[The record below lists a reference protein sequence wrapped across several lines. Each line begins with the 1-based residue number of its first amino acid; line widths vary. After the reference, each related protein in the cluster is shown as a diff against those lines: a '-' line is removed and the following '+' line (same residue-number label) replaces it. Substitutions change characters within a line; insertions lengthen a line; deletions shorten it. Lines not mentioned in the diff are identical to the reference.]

1 MNQKKNMVRRTLLF
15 TVLAVT
21 KIFYRLDYK
30 VPSKWYSFLDSLRVS
45 SGVLH
50 ERISFIDSEVEE
62 EFREK
67 EELIEKQLGLEKY
80 YSKDDIKELRQKTDD
95 IKI

>member
-1 MNQKKNMVRRTLLF
+1 MNVKKNKVQRTLLF

-21 KIFYRLDYK
+21 KVFYRLDYK
-30 VPSKWYSFLDSLRVS
+30 VPSKWYSFIDSLRVS

-50 ERISFIDSEVEE
+50 ERLSFVDSEVEE
-62 EFREK
+62 EFKEK

-80 YSKDDIKELRQKTDD
+80 YSKDEIRELRSKSED

>member
-1 MNQKKNMVRRTLLF
+1 MNTKKNMVRKTLLF
-15 TVLAVT
+15 TVLAAT
-21 KIFYRLDYK
+21 KVFYRLDYK
-30 VPSKWYSFLDSLRVS
+30 VPTKWYSFIDSLRVS

-50 ERISFIDSEVEE
+50 ERLSFVDTEVEE
-62 EFREK
+62 QFREK

-80 YSKDDIKELRQKTDD
+80 YSKDDIKELRSKSDN